1 MPLSHLITRCP
12 ACQTAFKLEQRQ
24 LQQAGGRVRCG
35 VCHHVF
41 MAAQHMLSSQPEP
54 TSSSPQPNTA
64 SRPPIKPSAD
74 RPSLHHVVVSPKA
87 REPDAAATPSPQVSA
102 QPTPVHND
110 KRPASA
116 HAAQAQ
122 PAAPA
127 RPTAIPANSK
137 PAPIQRHQDAA
148 KATSHAAAKV
158 SSDTPASNNTQS
170 SRPDADVLTLSPLQ
184 ALENLH
190 DEEHLHW
197 HEPAPKLSNGL
208 LAWTLL
214 LLLALPL
221 QWIWWQRQQLAW
233 QPPLGAFIQWSCSS
247 LPCQLHPRSDVDKI
261 SSTALSIRD
270 HQEYSN
276 LLQVNLTLLNQAGY
290 NQPYPV
296 LGLVF
301 YDLQGH
307 PRAQRYITSTDY
319 LGGDLEDAKEMPINT
334 PVNISFTLQDPGAP
348 SVGYALHLYA
358 ADARIPSF
366 PPKPERVE

>member
-1 MPLSHLITRCP
+1 M
-12 ACQTAFKLEQRQ
+12 AETA
-24 LQQAGGRVRCG
+24 
-35 VCHHVF
+35 
-41 MAAQHMLSSQPEP
+41 
-54 TSSSPQPNTA
+54 
-64 SRPPIKPSAD
+64 
-74 RPSLHHVVVSPKA
+74 
-87 REPDAAATPSPQVSA
+87 
-102 QPTPVHND
+102 
-110 KRPASA
+110 
-116 HAAQAQ
+116 
-122 PAAPA
+122 
-127 RPTAIPANSK
+127 
-137 PAPIQRHQDAA
+137 
-148 KATSHAAAKV
+148 SHAAAKV
-158 SSDTPASNNTQS
+158 SSGIPAPNNTQS
-170 SRPDADVLTLSPLQ
+170 SRPDSDVLTLSPLQ

-197 HEPAPKLSNGL
+197 HEPVPKLSNGL

-276 LLQVNLTLLNQAGY
+276 LLQVNLTLLNQASY
-290 NQPYPV
+290 TQPYPV

-319 LGGDLEDAKEMPINT
+319 LGGDLEDAKEMPVNT